1 MTAAFLSSFTAA
13 VIQDCGGDVQLS
25 GECLYQS
32 GTFLLGQIHPVLR
45 EGDVDFERNLIY
57 FGRTKNRKLKV
68 IPMNRAAREAVEWFL
83 QNSKGKYLVSWP
95 WGDPVGKTT
104 VYDAFN
110 RACHEA
116 EIQNLHFH
124 DLRHT
129 AASYMVRMVS
139 ICLQSRKYSGTV
151 RLI

>member
-1 MTAAFLSSFTAA
+1 M
-13 VIQDCGGDVQLS
+13 
-25 GECLYQS
+25 
-32 GTFLLGQIHPVLR
+32 LR

-95 WGDPVGKTT
+95 WGDRVGKTT

-110 RACHEA
+110 RACREA
-116 EIQNLHFH
+116 EIENDRFPL
-124 DLRHT
+124 DIAKLAKLLSKRVE
-129 AASYMVRMVS
+129 ARRPLVVS
-139 ICLQSRKYSGTV
+139 R
-151 RLI
+151 R